1 MATTVT
7 RVAHSCVLLDFG
19 GQVLLTDPW
28 FSEKAGYYRGEPL
41 AFAPAT
47 LPELSAVIASH
58 DHYDHYDLDAF
69 SAYQDKAVPFVVKRG
84 MAGKAR
90 RAGFTNVTEAEPWD
104 EVNVGGLRVT
114 AAPARHGVPEITF
127 VIQGADTT
135 VFFGGDTMRIPDL
148 DEVPRRFGVID
159 LALLPVNGLRIRPF
173 NRQVVMNAEQ
183 AGEYCGVLR
192 PKVAVPTH
200 YAFTAGPVRDRLFLK
215 YDGTP
220 ERFQRAA
227 ARHAPETTVRMLDPG
242 EPLVLDRRAP

>member
-1 MATTVT
+1 M
-7 RVAHSCVLLDFG
+7 
-19 GQVLLTDPW
+19 
-28 FSEKAGYYRGEPL
+28 
-41 AFAPAT
+41 
-47 LPELSAVIASH
+47 
-58 DHYDHYDLDAF
+58 
-69 SAYQDKAVPFVVKRG
+69 
-84 MAGKAR
+84 
-90 RAGFTNVTEAEPWD
+90 TEAEPWD
-104 EVNVGGLRVT
+104 QVDVGGLRVT

-127 VIQGADTT
+127 VIQGAGTT

-148 DEVPRRFGVID
+148 DEVPRRFGGVD

-192 PKVAVPTH
+192 PKVAVPIH

-227 ARHAPETTVRMLDPG
+227 ARYAPATTVRVLAPG
-242 EPLVLDRRAP
+242 GPLVLDGLAP